1 MEECVLL
8 ICSLYESSFHLRYEL
23 TFQTVLITGASRGT
37 GLEAARQL
45 AAKGANVMMVA
56 RDAKR
61 LRDGVSSLKTAAL
74 SPETQRFQFI
84 SADLTDA
91 ETCVQVMAQTA
102 EWNSGLPPDVV
113 WSFVGTAF
121 PHLFVETDV
130 SQLRSQM
137 DINYFP
143 NAFIAHAALKM
154 WLRDAPE
161 SAEEVTA
168 RRKKIAT
175 RHLIFTSSFA
185 ALYTMVGY
193 TSYGPAKAAVRS
205 LSDSLSQELHL
216 YAAANPSWP
225 PIRVHTVFP
234 ATILTE
240 AYDNENLVKP
250 DVTKMLEETDSGQ
263 TAEVVARKSIQGLES
278 GHELVTSDILT
289 RIVLSTTFGASKR
302 GGLFHAVADWIMG
315 CLGLL
320 IVIFARWDMDR
331 KVQNF
336 GKRYGHFGTK
346 QQTE

>member
-1 MEECVLL
+1 M
-8 ICSLYESSFHLRYEL
+8 
-23 TFQTVLITGASRGT
+23 LITGASRGI
-37 GLEAARQL
+37 GLEAARQFT
-45 AAKGANVMMVA
+45 AKGANVMMVA

-61 LRDGVSSLKTAAL
+61 LRDGVSSLNKATQ
-74 SPETQRFQFI
+74 SPETKRFQLIF
-84 SADLTDA
+84 ADLTDA
-91 ETCVQVMAQTA
+91 ETCVQVMSQTT
-102 EWNSGLPPDVV
+102 EWNSGLPPDVL

-121 PHLFVETDV
+121 PHLFFETDV

-137 DINYFP
+137 DINYLP

-161 SAEEVTA
+161 PAEEVTA
-168 RRKKIAT
+168 RRKKIAA
-175 RHLIFTSSFA
+175 RHLIFTYPFA

-193 TSYGPAKAAVRS
+193 TSYGSAKAAVRS

-216 YAAANPSWP
+216 YAAANLSWP

-250 DVTKMLEETDSGQ
+250 DFTKMLEETDSGQ

-302 GGLFHAVADWIMG
+302 GGLFHAVADCIMG
-315 CLGLL
+315 CLGLIIL
-320 IVIFARWDMDR
+320 IFARWDMDR
-331 KVQNF
+331 KVQSF

-346 QQTE
+346 RQSE